1 METTLPLGVNFQ
13 VPSTRRDGSHQWAPS
28 VASRTWRSNFRLDV
42 ALTATRGYDLEHGTV
57 TATCAV
63 ASAASAGAH
72 QRMRLARDRG

>member
-1 METTLPLGVNFQ
+1 METTMPLGVNFQ

-42 ALTATRGYDLEHGTV
+42 ALTATRGDDLAHGTV

-63 ASAASAGAH
+63 ASAASAGA
-72 QRMRLARDRG
+72 RMRLARNRG